1 MESLNDDYGSVFMI
15 LAKSRGKLGSLKNS
29 LGLALSVR
37 ATISDSKSDFHK
49 EFPYVIPP
57 IYRKLADELLVEL
70 HLLSHQKNFINNSIF
85 ATGLKEIFRTFTN
98 GYKPNDHISKL
109 FNAICNSNGFNP
121 IEINNMSEQLIIK
134 VNSFTKDDLNIFLE
148 QLKSENK
155 EKGYYSRIN
164 AIGIYKL
171 LSELPYY
178 KDLKEKDLNTEIK
191 NISDLLDFP
200 YSRVEKDISMYK
212 SNIKKMKQA
221 LEIIAL
227 NTSQK

>member
-1 MESLNDDYGSVFMI
+1 MI
-15 LAKSRGKLGSLKNS
+15 LAKSRGKLVSLKNY

-70 HLLSHQKNFINNSIF
+70 HLLSHQKNFKNNYIF
-85 ATGLKEIFRTFTN
+85 SAGLKEIFIKLTN

-109 FNAICNSNGFNP
+109 FNAICNSNGFDPN
-121 IEINNMSEQLIIK
+121 EINSLSESLLIK
-134 VNSFTKDDLNIFLE
+134 ANSLTKESLNTFLE
-148 QLKSENK
+148 QLKNENR
-155 EKGYYSRIN
+155 EKSYYSRIN

-171 LSELPYY
+171 LTKLPYY
-178 KDLKEKDLNTEIK
+178 KDLKLEEINKEIK
-191 NISDLLDFP
+191 NISGLLGYQ
-200 YSRVEKDISMYK
+200 YSRVDKDISMYK
-212 SNIKKMKQA
+212 SNIEKMKQA

-227 NTSQK
+227 NS

>member
-1 MESLNDDYGSVFMI
+1 MI
-15 LAKSRGKLGSLKNS
+15 LAKSRGKLRSLKNY

-85 ATGLKEIFRTFTN
+85 AIGLKEIFTKFTN
-98 GYKPNDHISKL
+98 GYKPDNHISLL
-109 FNAICNSNGFNP
+109 FNAICNCNGFNP
-121 IEINNMSEQLIIK
+121 NEINELSEQLI
-134 VNSFTKDDLNIFLE
+134 NNASSYTKNEFNDFLT
-148 QLKSENK
+148 KTKNENK
-155 EKGYYSRIN
+155 DMTYYSRIN

-171 LSELPYY
+171 VSKLPFFKETNDEELNKEITHISELLGY
-178 KDLKEKDLNTEIK
+178 K
-191 NISDLLDFP
+191 
-200 YSRVEKDISMYK
+200 YSRVEKDISIYK
-212 SNIKKMKQA
+212 SNIDKMKQA

-227 NTSQK
+227 NNKK

>member
-1 MESLNDDYGSVFMI
+1 MI
-15 LAKSRGKLGSLKNS
+15 LAKSRGKLRSLKNY

-70 HLLSHQKNFINNSIF
+70 HLLSHQKNFKRDSIF
-85 ATGLKEIFRTFTN
+85 AIGLKEIFIKFTN
-98 GYKPNDHISKL
+98 GYKPNEHIKKL
-109 FNAICNSNGFNP
+109 FDAICNSNGFNP
-121 IEINNMSEQLIIK
+121 VEITNSSEEL
-134 VNSFTKDDLNIFLE
+134 VNKAKSFTNEDLNAYIT
-148 QLKSENK
+148 QVKNENK
-155 EKGYYSRIN
+155 ENNYYSRIN

-171 LSELPYY
+171 TNEIPFINNMKEEDVNKEISKISELLGYQ
-178 KDLKEKDLNTEIK
+178 
-191 NISDLLDFP
+191 

-212 SNIKKMKQA
+212 SNIEKMKQA

-227 NTSQK
+227 NLTSK

>member
-1 MESLNDDYGSVFMI
+1 MI
-15 LAKSRGKLGSLKNS
+15 LAKSRGKLRSLKNY

-70 HLLSHQKNFINNSIF
+70 HLLSHQKNFKKDSIF
-85 ATGLKEIFRTFTN
+85 ATGLIEIFSKFTK
-98 GYKPNDHISKL
+98 GYKPSNHIAKL
-109 FNAICNSNGFNP
+109 FNAICNCNGFNP
-121 IEINNMSEQLIIK
+121 TEINSTSEELVTK
-134 VNSFTKDDLNIFLE
+134 AKSFTKEDLDKYLSKFKND
-148 QLKSENK
+148 NN
-155 EKGYYSRIN
+155 EKNYYSRIN

-171 LSELPYY
+171 VTEMPLFNNLE
-178 KDLKEKDLNTEIK
+178 EEDLNNQIT
-191 NISDLLDFP
+191 NISEILGYQ

-212 SNIKKMKQA
+212 SNIDKMMQA

-227 NTSQK
+227 NLTSK

>member
-1 MESLNDDYGSVFMI
+1 MI
-15 LAKSRGKLGSLKNS
+15 LAKSRGKLRSLKNY

-70 HLLSHQKNFINNSIF
+70 HLLSHQKNFKNNSLF
-85 ATGLKEIFRTFTN
+85 ATGLKEIFSKFTS
-98 GYKPNDHISKL
+98 GYKPNEHITKL
-109 FNAICNSNGFNP
+109 FDAICNCNGFNP
-121 IEINNMSEQLIIK
+121 AEINSSSEQL
-134 VNSFTKDDLNIFLE
+134 VNNAKSFTNEDIEEFLS
-148 QLKSENK
+148 QLKNETEGK
-155 EKGYYSRIN
+155 EYYSRIN

-171 LSELPYY
+171 VSEMQSFESMKEEDVNKEISKISELLGYQ
-178 KDLKEKDLNTEIK
+178 
-191 NISDLLDFP
+191 

-212 SNIKKMKQA
+212 SNIEKMKQA

-227 NTSQK
+227 NQKTK

>member
-1 MESLNDDYGSVFMI
+1 M
-15 LAKSRGKLGSLKNS
+15 
-29 LGLALSVR
+29 SVR

-70 HLLSHQKNFINNSIF
+70 HLLSHQKNFKNNSIF
-85 ATGLKEIFRTFTN
+85 ATGLKEIFNKFTN

-109 FNAICNSNGFNP
+109 FNAICNSNGFDP
-121 IEINNMSEQLIIK
+121 IEINNLAEQLIIK
-134 VNSFTKDDLNIFLE
+134 ASSFSKDDLNKFLE

-178 KDLKEKDLNTEIK
+178 KDLKVEEVNTEIK
-191 NISDLLDFP
+191 NISKLFDYQF
-200 YSRVEKDISMYK
+200 SRVEKDISMYL
-212 SNIKKMKQA
+212 SNIEKMKQA
-221 LEIIAL
+221 QEIIAI
-227 NTSQK
+227 NTSTK